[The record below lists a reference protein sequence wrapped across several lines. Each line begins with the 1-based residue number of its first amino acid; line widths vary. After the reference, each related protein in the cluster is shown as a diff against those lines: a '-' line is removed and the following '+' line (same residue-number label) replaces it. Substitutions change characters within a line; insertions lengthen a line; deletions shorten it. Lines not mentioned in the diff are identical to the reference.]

1 MFYNEKH
8 WKSNISFPPMV
19 PIGSWEEL
27 WFPRVINR
35 CSPTPPPALH
45 LLHSAHHIDS
55 IYNDSRQL
63 EWVGVFGTKKMQKVC
78 SRRALLCQT
87 RQCNP
92 SGNNSFIATPPLNI
106 LHMVQHTWTPDFF
119 YKTVCDKVKGFH
131 VVLLPRWG
139 WGVGVGGVGGGGQ
152 FYSSLW
158 TMD

>member
-1 MFYNEKH
+1 MIKALEKLRRGERILPPPGGIDCDDDNDYGYMFYNEKH

-63 EWVGVFGTKKMQKVC
+63 E
-78 SRRALLCQT
+78 
-87 RQCNP
+87 
-92 SGNNSFIATPPLNI
+92 
-106 LHMVQHTWTPDFF
+106 
-119 YKTVCDKVKGFH
+119 
-131 VVLLPRWG
+131 
-139 WGVGVGGVGGGGQ
+139 
-152 FYSSLW
+152 
-158 TMD
+158 

>member
-1 MFYNEKH
+1 MMIMIMVICFIM
-8 WKSNISFPPMV
+8 KSIGRVTSASPLWCPLAAGRNSGSLESLTAAPP
-19 PIGSWEEL
+19 P
-27 WFPRVINR
+27 
-35 CSPTPPPALH
+35 PPPALH

-87 RQCNP
+87 GQCNP

-131 VVLLPRWG
+131 VV
-139 WGVGVGGVGGGGQ
+139 
-152 FYSSLW
+152 F
-158 TMD
+158 